1 MSDPFLPAP
10 YDQLGHRPFSFYPA
24 VVNID
29 HNEWRL
35 RRVTWSEILV
45 GNTKTDQEIWMP
57 RRFLGEISRTDHPV
71 MIVGLTKEVE
81 YRAGQVVPHIR
92 RVIEMPRAVNE
103 GPRPPVQ
110 EPEPKVPGVVGIRYE
125 SGAEKRIGRF
135 ILYAMAAGILACV
148 VLIAMFRADRNPR
161 VSFRPVL
168 QSDLGLTSN
177 DDYFAV
183 VRKLGTPAEDRWL
196 SDVGERQYRL
206 LKYPDRQL
214 AVILM
219 GQDRDKALY
228 IGAVDDEW
236 RPVDAVSLPGGKDTY
251 PLLRALRRF

>member
-1 MSDPFLPAP
+1 M
-10 YDQLGHRPFSFYPA
+10 
-24 VVNID
+24 
-29 HNEWRL
+29 
-35 RRVTWSEILV
+35 
-45 GNTKTDQEIWMP
+45 
-57 RRFLGEISRTDHPV
+57 
-71 MIVGLTKEVE
+71 
-81 YRAGQVVPHIR
+81 
-92 RVIEMPRAVNE
+92 
-103 GPRPPVQ
+103 
-110 EPEPKVPGVVGIRYE
+110 
-125 SGAEKRIGRF
+125 
-135 ILYAMAAGILACV
+135 YALAAGIIACV

-168 QSDLGLTSN
+168 QSDLGLTAN

-183 VRKLGTPAEDRWL
+183 VRKLGAPSEDRWL